1 MDVHTHSRPPGGL
14 LVLFTLPVVLDRVL
28 AEEECRKRAQRG
40 EIRDKDQRIRQLRRL
55 KERAVEESREQ
66 AFATASLR
74 EELR

>member
-1 MDVHTHSRPPGGL
+1 MQ
-14 LVLFTLPVVLDRVL
+14 
-28 AEEECRKRAQRG
+28 AEEEGRRRAQRS

-66 AFATASLR
+66 AHTTASLR